1 MCIRDRSRLSHLTD
15 PSRKDQSD
23 EIVLTESG
31 NKLLSEMKL
40 QPKVMKRNLI
50 DTGEKPTFLDDLLG
64 EL

>member
-1 MCIRDRSRLSHLTD
+1 MGEEEFKELQEIGLA
-15 PSRKDQSD
+15 RKDQSD

-31 NKLLSEMKL
+31 TKLLSEMKL